1 MRHCL
6 DTQPTLSQRNQ
17 TIPFALTGHR
27 LDIQPTL
34 SQRSLLLPLLEGVM
48 TKEFESLMV
57 LQNESYNSQRF
68 YDNYIMDSWKSYT
81 DGPLSDS
88 DRTRTRLSSEDDITT
103 LSLLCDPF
111 KIPKDPKMQT
121 CSRSSSIYKPLER
134 NPSGTFPDLT
144 ALESPTT
151 IMKLLSESISTSHQQ
166 EALDLNKKL
175 APLCPSK
182 HVSHDDFI
190 VHGGEAYD
198 KNAINTFFDSI
209 LPTQQKWANETN
221 YMEGT
226 PEAMPYT
233 DPFVEQTSPVYSDS
247 YSNSP
252 SDRYR
257 NEFQFVLGA
266 PQASQHKTTEMP
278 MVYLNKGQFYP
289 ITLHGV
295 GADSAAGLSSSKVK
309 TVVMAVFENDK
320 NAEVQLKCWNH
331 WHARQP
337 TVKQRVIDIADY
349 KEVFSGINNVEEVAF
364 NALSFIWNT
373 NEEAKVYIGI
383 NSLSTDFSS
392 QKGVK
397 GLPLN
402 LQIDTY
408 DYSTGTNR
416 LIHRAACQ
424 VKIFCDKGAER
435 KMRDEERKRSKRRVK
450 SVDGSNNN
458 SHSKSAVSSSI
469 GSDCTHF
476 KALDDLV
483 TQPVLF
489 IPEVHFS
496 NMQRCGLVPPTTLE
510 EAERASLKRRSCPPY
525 PENGEH
531 SSPPAP
537 KQPRREEH
545 QRVLLYVRTESEE
558 VFDALMLNSPT
569 LKGLRI
575 AISEKYGL
583 QENTIGKIYK
593 KCKRGIFV
601 NMDDNIIEHY
611 SNHSAFLMEISEV
624 MGQFQVTLT
633 EL

>member
-1 MRHCL
+1 
-6 DTQPTLSQRNQ
+6 
-17 TIPFALTGHR
+17 
-27 LDIQPTL
+27 
-34 SQRSLLLPLLEGVM
+34 M

-57 LQNESYNSQRF
+57 LQNESFNSQRY

-81 DGPLSDS
+81 DGTLVDP
-88 DRTRTRLSSEDDITT
+88 DRARARLSSEDDITT

-111 KIPKDPKMQT
+111 KTPKEQKMLA
-121 CSRSSSIYKPLER
+121 CSRGTGVYKPLER
-134 NPSGTFPDLT
+134 NLSATLPDLT
-144 ALESPTT
+144 ALESPTH
-151 IMKLLSESISTSHQQ
+151 IMKLLSETISASHQQ

-175 APLCPSK
+175 APLCPAK
-182 HVSHDDFI
+182 HVSQDDFI
-190 VHGGEAYD
+190 VPGGEAYD
-198 KNAINTFFDSI
+198 KHAINTFFDSI
-209 LPTQQKWANETN
+209 LATPAPQKWATENG
-221 YMEGT
+221 YIEGSAE
-226 PEAMPYT
+226 PLPYS
-233 DPFVEQTSPVYSDS
+233 DPFAEQTSPVYSDS
-247 YSNSP
+247 YTNSP

-295 GADSAAGLSSSKVK
+295 GADSANGLSSSKVK

-320 NAEVQLKCWNH
+320 NAEMQLKCWNH

-349 KEVFSGINNVEEVAF
+349 KEVFSGISNVEEVAF

-408 DYSTGTNR
+408 DFSTGTNR

-435 KMRDEERKRSKRRVK
+435 KMRDEERKRFKKRAKTGDTSSTNCNNK
-450 SVDGSNNN
+450 SV
-458 SHSKSAVSSSI
+458 VSSSI
-469 GSDCTHF
+469 GSDCTYF

-496 NMQRCGLVPPTTLE
+496 NMQRCGLVSPPSLD
-510 EAERASLKRRSCPPY
+510 EAERTSLKRRTCPPY
-525 PENGEH
+525 PENGEQC
-531 SSPPAP
+531 SPPAP
-537 KQPRREEH
+537 KQPRREEQ

-569 LKGLRI
+569 LKGLRM
-575 AISEKYGL
+575 ALSEKYGM
-583 QENTIGKIYK
+583 QEDSIGKIYK

-611 SNHSAFLMEISEV
+611 SNHSAFLMEMSEV
-624 MGQFQVTLT
+624 MGQFQVTLA

>member
-1 MRHCL
+1 MPS
-6 DTQPTLSQRNQ
+6 T
-17 TIPFALTGHR
+17 PFSTPSWPR
-27 LDIQPTL
+27 LP
-34 SQRSLLLPLLEGVM
+34 P
-48 TKEFESLMV
+48 
-57 LQNESYNSQRF
+57 
-68 YDNYIMDSWKSYT
+68 
-81 DGPLSDS
+81 
-88 DRTRTRLSSEDDITT
+88 
-103 LSLLCDPF
+103 
-111 KIPKDPKMQT
+111 
-121 CSRSSSIYKPLER
+121 
-134 NPSGTFPDLT
+134 
-144 ALESPTT
+144 
-151 IMKLLSESISTSHQQ
+151 
-166 EALDLNKKL
+166 
-175 APLCPSK
+175 
-182 HVSHDDFI
+182 
-190 VHGGEAYD
+190 
-198 KNAINTFFDSI
+198 
-209 LPTQQKWANETN
+209 QKWATENG
-221 YMEGT
+221 YIEGSAE
-226 PEAMPYT
+226 PLPYS
-233 DPFVEQTSPVYSDS
+233 DPFAEQTSPVYSDS
-247 YSNSP
+247 YTNSP
-252 SDRYR
+252 SDRYRYELEDIISQTFLWEPQR

-295 GADSAAGLSSSKVK
+295 GADSANGLSSSKVK
-309 TVVMAVFENDK
+309 
-320 NAEVQLKCWNH
+320 
-331 WHARQP
+331 P

-349 KEVFSGINNVEEVAF
+349 KEVFSGISNVEEVAF

-408 DYSTGTNR
+408 DFSTGTNR

-435 KMRDEERKRSKRRVK
+435 KMRDEERKRFKKRAKTGDTSSTNCNNK
-450 SVDGSNNN
+450 SV
-458 SHSKSAVSSSI
+458 VSSSI
-469 GSDCTHF
+469 GSDCTYF

-496 NMQRCGLVPPTTLE
+496 NMQRCGLPKAQSGLASRSAVKRVAASLFRRLDPDRDSHQHVSPPSLD
-510 EAERASLKRRSCPPY
+510 EAERTSLKRRTCPPY
-525 PENGEH
+525 PENGEQC
-531 SSPPAP
+531 SPPAP
-537 KQPRREEH
+537 KQPRREEQ

-569 LKGLRI
+569 LKGLRM
-575 AISEKYGL
+575 ALSEKYGM
-583 QENTIGKIYK
+583 QEDSIGKIYK

-611 SNHSAFLMEISEV
+611 SNHSAFLMEMSEV
-624 MGQFQVTLT
+624 MGQFQVTLA

>member
-1 MRHCL
+1 
-6 DTQPTLSQRNQ
+6 
-17 TIPFALTGHR
+17 
-27 LDIQPTL
+27 
-34 SQRSLLLPLLEGVM
+34 M

-57 LQNESYNSQRF
+57 LQNESFGPQRF
-68 YDNYIMDSWKSYT
+68 YDSYVMDAWKSYG
-81 DGPLSDS
+81 DGSMVDP
-88 DRTRTRLSSEDDITT
+88 DRTKTRLNTEDDITT
-103 LSLLCDPF
+103 ISLLCDPF
-111 KIPKDPKMQT
+111 KTQKEQKLVA

-134 NPSGTFPDLT
+134 NLSATLPDLA
-144 ALESPTT
+144 ALESPTH
-151 IMKLLSESISTSHQQ
+151 IMKLLSDSISASQPQ

-175 APLCPSK
+175 APLCTAKPGGQP
-182 HVSHDDFI
+182 DEFI
-190 VHGGEAYD
+190 VPGGETYD
-198 KNAINTFFDSI
+198 RHAINHFFDTI
-209 LPTQQKWANETN
+209 LSPPAQQKWGVEAG
-221 YMEGT
+221 YMDAASESLS
-226 PEAMPYT
+226 YT
-233 DPFVEQTSPVYSDS
+233 EPLLGDQASPVYSDS
-247 YSNSP
+247 YTNSP
-252 SDRYR
+252 PDRYR
-257 NEFQFVLGA
+257 NDFQFILGS
-266 PQASQHKTTEMP
+266 PRASQHKTTDMP

-289 ITLHGV
+289 ITLQGM

-309 TVVMAVFENDK
+309 TVIMAVFENDK

-337 TVKQRVIDIADY
+337 TIKQRVIDIADY
-349 KEVFSGINNVEEVAF
+349 KEVLSGISNVEEVAF

-408 DYSTGTNR
+408 DFSTGSNR

-424 VKIFCDKGAER
+424 VKVFCDKGAER
-435 KMRDEERKRSKRRVK
+435 KMRDEERKRVKRRGK
-450 SVDGSNNN
+450 TSDSSNNN
-458 SHSKSAVSSSI
+458 NSSSKQSAVSSSI
-469 GSDCTHF
+469 GGDCTYF
-476 KALDDLV
+476 KTMDDLV

-496 NMQRCGLVPPTTLE
+496 SMQRIGLAPPTTLE
-510 EAERASLKRRSCPPY
+510 EAERTSLKRRACPPY

-531 SSPPAP
+531 CSPPAA
-537 KQPRREEH
+537 KQPRHEEQ

-558 VFDALMLNSPT
+558 VFDALMLGSPT
-569 LKGLRI
+569 LRGLKM
-575 AISEKYGL
+575 AISEKYNL
-583 QENTIGKIYK
+583 QEDTIGKIYK

-611 SNHSAFLMEISEV
+611 SNHSAFLMEISEA